1 VESLLPIILAMDLE
15 IPEPEECE
23 HGAPLH
29 MFDRLLVPLGVRPRS
44 MYCAECSA
52 APPIRAENVLSEDT
66 GDRPIAVVDWFVEP

>member
-15 IPEPEECE
+15 FPEPEECE

-44 MYCAECSA
+44 MYCAECA
-52 APPIRAENVLSEDT
+52 TLPINVENVDT
-66 GDRPIAVVDWFVEP
+66 GANPIGVVDWFVEP